1 MAVDWENMRPD
12 ILVMAKSMAGG
23 MMPISGCVANQHIMK
38 HIGPGDH
45 GSTYGGNPLAMATAH
60 AAVKTLLEEGMVEN
74 SLNMGEL
81 LKSEL

>member
-23 MMPISGCVANQHIMK
+23 MMPISGCVADQHIMK